1 MDWKNTRFLVTG
13 GAGFLGSF
21 VMEQL
26 RAKGA
31 VHVTAPTIDE
41 IDLTDT
47 HSVRRLMAEA
57 KPEVIIHLAARVAG
71 IGANQK
77 FPAEFFYENLMMGT
91 NIIHEAYKAGTKK
104 VVAIGT
110 VCSYPKEPK
119 SIPFKED
126 DLWEGYPEETNA
138 AYGLSKK
145 MLIVQ
150 AQAYRQQYGFNT
162 VVLMPVNLYGPRDN
176 FNLETSHVIPAFI
189 LKCLDAK
196 ENGKPEVVMWGDGS
210 PTREF
215 LYVEDA
221 ARGILMAAERYDE
234 DLPVNLGS
242 GQEIRIRDLVEKMAG
257 MLGYTGKIVW
267 DTSKPNGQP
276 RRLLDVS
283 RAKEKFGFAAEVPFD
298 EGLRRTI
305 DWYLSAR
312 AKRKG
317 G

>member
-21 VMEQL
+21 VMDQL

-31 VHVTAPTIDE
+31 QRIAAPTIDE

-47 HSVRRLMAEA
+47 PSVRRLMADT

-91 NIIHEAYKAGTKK
+91 NILHEAYKAGVKK

-110 VCSYPKEPK
+110 VCSYPKDPK

-126 DLWEGYPEETNA
+126 EIWDGYPEETNA

-145 MLIVQ
+145 MLLVQ
-150 AQAYRQQYGFNT
+150 SHAYRQQYGFNS

-189 LKCLDAK
+189 IKCLAAK
-196 ENGKPEVVMWGDGS
+196 ESGKQEVVMWGDGS

-215 LYVEDA
+215 LYIEDA

-242 GQEIRIRDLVEKMAG
+242 GQEIRIRDLIDKMAK
-257 MLGYTGKIVW
+257 LLQYTGKITW

-283 RAKEKFGFAAEVPFD
+283 RAREKFGFNAEIPFD

-305 DWYLSAR
+305 DWYL
-312 AKRKG
+312 AKRSQRAG
-317 G
+317 A

>member
-31 VHVTAPTIDE
+31 EQITAPTIE
-41 IDLTDT
+41 EVNLTDSL
-47 HSVRRLMAEA
+47 SVRRLMAEI

-77 FPAEFFYENLMMGT
+77 YPAEFFYENLMMGT
-91 NIIHEAYKAGTKK
+91 NIIHEAYKADVKK

-126 DLWEGYPEETNA
+126 ELWDGYPEETNA

-145 MLIVQ
+145 MLLVQ
-150 AQAYRQQYGFNT
+150 ARAYRQQYGFNT
-162 VVLMPVNLYGPRDN
+162 VVLLPVNLYGPRDN

-189 LKCLDAK
+189 IKCLDAK
-196 ENGKPEVVMWGDGS
+196 EGRKPEVVMWGDGS

-215 LYVEDA
+215 LYIEDA
-221 ARGILMAAERYDE
+221 ARGILMAAERYNE

-242 GQEIRIRDLVEKMAG
+242 GQEIRIRDLIDKMAKI
-257 MLGYTGKIVW
+257 LGYAGKITW

-283 RAKEKFGFAAEVPFD
+283 RAKEKFGFAAEVSFD
-298 EGLRRTI
+298 DGLRRTI
-305 DWYLSAR
+305 DWYLAQR
-312 AKRKG
+312 GKRNSV
-317 G
+317 

>member
-1 MDWKNTRFLVTG
+1 MEWDKTRFLVTG

-31 VHVTAPTIDE
+31 VNIFAPTINE
-41 IDLTDT
+41 VDLTDT
-47 HSVRRLMAEA
+47 QSVRRLMGEV

-77 FPAEFFYENLMMGT
+77 YPAEFFYENMMMGT
-91 NIIHEAYKAGTKK
+91 NIIHEAWKAGAKK

-119 SIPFKED
+119 TIPFKED
-126 DLWEGYPEETNA
+126 EIWDGYPEETNA

-162 VVLMPVNLYGPRDN
+162 VVLLPVNLYGPRDN

-189 LKCLDAK
+189 IKCLAAK
-196 ENGKPEVVMWGDGS
+196 ESGSPEVVMWGDGS

-215 LYVEDA
+215 LYIEDA
-221 ARGILMAAERYDE
+221 ARGILMAVERYD
-234 DLPVNLGS
+234 DSLPANLGS
-242 GQEIRIRDLVEKMAG
+242 GQEIRIKDLVNKLAG
-257 MLGYTGKIVW
+257 ILEYTGKITW

-276 RRLLDVS
+276 RRLLDVT
-283 RAKEKFGFAAEVPFD
+283 RAKEKFGFSAEISFD
-298 EGLRRTI
+298 EGLRRTV

-312 AKRKG
+312 AARKG

>member
-1 MDWKNTRFLVTG
+1 MYWKNTRFLVTG

-21 VMEQL
+21 VMDQL
-26 RAKGA
+26 RARGA
-31 VHVTAPTIDE
+31 GRVSAPTIDE
-41 IDLTDT
+41 VDLTDT
-47 HSVRRLMAEA
+47 RSVRALMADA
-57 KPEVIIHLAARVAG
+57 KPEVVIHLAARVAG

-91 NIIHEAYKAGTKK
+91 NIIHESYTAGVKK

-119 SIPFKED
+119 TIPFKED
-126 DLWEGYPEETNA
+126 ELWDGYPEETNA

-150 AQAYRQQYGFNT
+150 AQAYRAQYGFNT
-162 VVLMPVNLYGPRDN
+162 VVLLPVNLYGPRDN

-189 LKCLDAK
+189 IKCLAAK
-196 ENGKPEVVMWGDGS
+196 ESGKAEVVRWGDGS

-221 ARGILMAAERYDE
+221 ARGILLAAERYDE

-242 GQEIRIRDLVEKMAG
+242 GQEIRINELVGKMAK
-257 MLGYTGKIVW
+257 LLAYEGKIAW
-267 DTSKPNGQP
+267 DTTKPNGQP
-276 RRLLDVS
+276 RRILDVS
-283 RAKEKFGFAAEVPFD
+283 RAKEKFGFSSEIPLD

-305 DWYLSAR
+305 DWYLAR
-312 AKRKG
+312 REKRTAP
-317 G
+317 

>member
-1 MDWKNTRFLVTG
+1 MDWKTARILVTG

-21 VMEQL
+21 VMDRL
-26 RAKGA
+26 REKGA
-31 VHVTAPTIDE
+31 GHVAAPTIDE
-41 IDLTDT
+41 VDLTDT
-47 HSVRRLMAEA
+47 ASVRALMADV
-57 KPEVIIHLAARVAG
+57 KPELVIHLAARVAG
-71 IGANQK
+71 IGANQQ

-91 NIIHEAYKAGTKK
+91 NVIHESYKSGAEK

-126 DLWEGYPEETNA
+126 ELWDGYPEETNA

-176 FNLETSHVIPAFI
+176 FNLATSHVIPAFI
-189 LKCLDAK
+189 IKCLAAK
-196 ENGKPEVVMWGDGS
+196 ETGKQEVVMWGDGS

-215 LYVEDA
+215 LFVEDA
-221 ARGILMAAERYDE
+221 ARGILMAAERYDGE
-234 DLPVNLGS
+234 LPVNLGS
-242 GQEIRIRDLVEKMAG
+242 GQEISIKGLVEKMAK
-257 MLGYTGKIVW
+257 MLEYTGRISW

-276 RRLLDVS
+276 RRMLDIS
-283 RAKEKFGFAAEVPFD
+283 RAKEKFGFSAQVALD
-298 EGLRRTI
+298 EGLHRTI
-305 DWYLSAR
+305 DWYLSTR
-312 AKRKG
+312 GKRNPA
-317 G
+317 

>member
-1 MDWKNTRFLVTG
+1 MDWKNTRLLVTG

-26 RAKGA
+26 RGRGA
-31 VHVTAPTIDE
+31 ENVAAPTIDDV
-41 IDLTDT
+41 DLTDT
-47 HSVRRLMAEA
+47 VSVRALMADV
-57 KPEVIIHLAARVAG
+57 KPELVIHLAARVAG

-91 NIIHEAYKAGTKK
+91 NIIHESWKAGAKK

-126 DLWEGYPEETNA
+126 ELWDGYPEETNA

-150 AQAYRQQYGFNT
+150 AQAYRQQYGFNS

-189 LKCLDAK
+189 IKCLAAK
-196 ENGKPEVVMWGDGS
+196 ESGKEEVVMWGDGS

-215 LYVEDA
+215 IYAEDA
-221 ARGILMAAERYDE
+221 ARGILMATERYNE

-242 GQEIRIRDLVEKMAG
+242 GQEIRIKDLIEKMSKL
-257 MLGYTGKIVW
+257 LGYTGKITW

-283 RAKEKFGFAAEVPFD
+283 RAKEKFGFSTEVSLD
-298 EGLRRTI
+298 DGLRRTI
-305 DWYLSAR
+305 DWYLSTH
-312 AKRKG
+312 AKRNAA
-317 G
+317 

>member
-1 MDWKNTRFLVTG
+1 MDWRNTRILVTG

-21 VMEQL
+21 VMEQI
-26 RAKGA
+26 RSRGA
-31 VHVTAPTIDE
+31 GNVAAPTIDE
-41 IDLTDT
+41 VDLTDT
-47 HSVRRLMAEA
+47 ASVRALMADV
-57 KPEVIIHLAARVAG
+57 KPELVIHLAARVAG

-91 NIIHEAYKAGTKK
+91 NIIHESWKAGAKK

-126 DLWEGYPEETNA
+126 ELWDGYPEETNA

-150 AQAYRQQYGFNT
+150 AQAYRQQYGFNS

-189 LKCLDAK
+189 IKCLAAK
-196 ENGKPEVVMWGDGS
+196 ESGKGEVVMWGDGS

-221 ARGILMAAERYDE
+221 ARGICTAAERYNGDQ
-234 DLPVNLGS
+234 PVNLGS
-242 GQEIRIRDLVEKMAG
+242 GREISIKDLVEKMSKI
-257 MLGYTGKIVW
+257 LGYNGRITW
-267 DTSKPNGQP
+267 DTTKPNGQP

-283 RAKEKFGFAAEVPFD
+283 RAKEEFSFTAEIPLD

-305 DWYLSAR
+305 DWYLSVR
-312 AKRKG
+312 GKRNPE
-317 G
+317 

>member
-1 MDWKNTRFLVTG
+1 MDWKNTRILVTG

-26 RAKGA
+26 RAKAAGNVA
-31 VHVTAPTIDE
+31 APTIDE
-41 IDLTDT
+41 VDLTDT
-47 HSVRRLMAEA
+47 LAVRRLMAEVR
-57 KPEVIIHLAARVAG
+57 PELILHLAARVAG

-91 NIIHEAYKAGTKK
+91 NIIHEAWKAGAKK

-119 SIPFKED
+119 TVPFIED
-126 DLWEGYPEETNA
+126 ELWDGYPEETNA

-189 LKCLDAK
+189 IKCLAAQ
-196 ENGKPEVVMWGDGS
+196 EGGRNEVVMWGDGS

-215 LYVEDA
+215 LYVEDG
-221 ARGILMAAERYDE
+221 ARGILMAAERYDG

-242 GQEIRIRDLVEKMAG
+242 GQEISIRKLVEKMAG
-257 MLGYTGKIVW
+257 LLDFKGKIVW

-276 RRLLDVS
+276 RRLLDVT
-283 RAKEKFGFAAEVPFD
+283 RAKEKFGFTASVSLD
-298 EGLRRTI
+298 QGLRRTI
-305 DWYLSAR
+305 EWYLAAR
-312 AKRKG
+312 GKQKAA
-317 G
+317 

>member
-31 VHVTAPTIDE
+31 EQITAPTIE
-41 IDLTDT
+41 EVNLTDSL
-47 HSVRRLMAEA
+47 SVRRLMAEI
-57 KPEVIIHLAARVAG
+57 KPGVIIHLAARVAG

-77 FPAEFFYENLMMGT
+77 YPAEFFYENLMMGT
-91 NIIHEAYKAGTKK
+91 NIIHEAYKADVKK

-126 DLWEGYPEETNA
+126 ELWDGYPEETNA

-145 MLIVQ
+145 MLLVQ
-150 AQAYRQQYGFNT
+150 ARAYRQQYGFNT
-162 VVLMPVNLYGPRDN
+162 VVLLPVNLYGPRDN

-189 LKCLDAK
+189 IKCLDAK
-196 ENGKPEVVMWGDGS
+196 EGRKPEVVMWGDGS

-215 LYVEDA
+215 LYIEDA
-221 ARGILMAAERYDE
+221 ARGILMAAERYNE

-242 GQEIRIRDLVEKMAG
+242 GQEIRIRDLIDKMAKL
-257 MLGYTGKIVW
+257 LGYTGKITW

-283 RAKEKFGFAAEVPFD
+283 RAKEKFGFAAEVSFD
-298 EGLRRTI
+298 DGLRRTI
-305 DWYLSAR
+305 DWYLAQR
-312 AKRKG
+312 GKRNSV
-317 G
+317 

>member
-1 MDWKNTRFLVTG
+1 MDWKKTRILVTG

-26 RAKGA
+26 RSKGGR
-31 VHVTAPTIDE
+31 HITAPTIDDV
-41 IDLTDT
+41 DLTDT
-47 HSVRRLMAEA
+47 ASVRALMADV
-57 KPEVIIHLAARVAG
+57 KPELVIHLAARVAG
-71 IGANQK
+71 IGANRM

-91 NIIHEAYKAGTKK
+91 NIIHESCKSGVKK

-126 DLWEGYPEETNA
+126 ELWDGYPEETNA

-162 VVLMPVNLYGPRDN
+162 VVLLPVNLYGPRDN
-176 FNLETSHVIPAFI
+176 FKLKTSHVIPAFI
-189 LKCLDAK
+189 IKCLAAK
-196 ENGKPEVVMWGDGS
+196 ESGKQEVVMWGDGS

-215 LYVEDA
+215 LFVEDA
-221 ARGILMAAERYDE
+221 ARGILLAAERYDS

-242 GQEIRIRDLVEKMAG
+242 GQEISIRDLIKKMSAI
-257 MLGYTGKIVW
+257 LGYTGRITW

-276 RRLLDVS
+276 RRMLDIT
-283 RAKEKFGFAAEVPFD
+283 RAKEKFGFSAEVTLD

-305 DWYLSAR
+305 DWYLATR
-312 AKRKG
+312 GKRNPA
-317 G
+317 